1 MLSVVYMYLIV
12 MTCWLD
18 SVAFFP
24 YTSKFFCDVL
34 PVLISILIVAIRQ
47 DIIDVDPAVIDLGLH
62 QCQILPILQ
71 VPSTAV
77 RCIHK
82 YKY

>member
-12 MTCWLD
+12 MTGWLD

-24 YTSKFFCDVL
+24 YTSSDVL

-62 QCQILPILQ
+62 QFQISPILQ